1 MATQVGGEFDQ
12 DVREG
17 AGDRWPYARTVL
29 LVAATDLRPALG
41 RTLLWRRDIGRL
53 YAPDP
58 DTALELAQAARPC
71 LCVVDAVELPATV
84 ALLRRLRAEPGTRH
98 MGIVALSR
106 LLEPEEEDELRR
118 AGANAVFNGQ
128 MDPELWDARLEEL
141 LSVPSR
147 RSGRLPV
154 LLDVWS
160 RVPSGESRVAGTAL
174 NISVNGML
182 IETPEPL
189 DLGTKMDLLVDLPD
203 SPTRLRVVGQVARR
217 AEMEER
223 PRCGVKFLVLP
234 GDARERIRRFV
245 ESGTS
250 DPPPLEESAR
260 EACLCAER
268 SEWEAALRSS
278 ETWKDALVDASLDG
292 VVTLDEDGRILGFNR
307 AAERIFGYP
316 RAQVEGRSAF
326 EMLVPPSARGRY
338 RGALAHY
345 LAGGTSP
352 VVGRRVETTGLRADG
367 SEFPVELAVSPM
379 AVGKRRLFTAYV
391 RDITEGKRQEASLRE
406 SERQFRALFEGVGD
420 PMVIADDAGR
430 YVDVNP
436 AACSLHARDRQE
448 LLGRRLT
455 EFAERGSDL
464 ERAWLSLKEQRRLKG
479 EYRLARPN
487 AEAREI
493 EFEIT
498 AELLPG
504 RHLVSLRDVT
514 ERKQLEAQ
522 FRQAQKMEAVGRLAG
537 GVAHDF
543 NNLLGVITG
552 YGELLLRSL
561 PAGSQERGRAQDILK
576 AAARAAGL
584 TRQLLAFSRRQVLQP
599 RVFDLNAVVA
609 DVEGILHRLIG
620 DHVTLPTRLDA
631 DLGRVKADP
640 GQIEQVLMNLVV
652 NARDAMPGGGTIT
665 IETRNADLD
674 EVYAREHLGSRLGP
688 YVLLKVSDDGTGMDA
703 ETQRHIFEP
712 FFTTKKKGQGTGLGL
727 ATVYGI
733 VKQSGGYIWVDSAPG
748 IGTTVQ
754 VFLPRVTEAAEA
766 NARPVA
772 ESPVPQGGRETVLL
786 VENEDMLRA
795 MMREVLESSG
805 YRVLE
810 AGNGDQAVSVGADF
824 AGPIHLVLTD
834 VIMPGLSG
842 PEAARR
848 LVHTRPDLRVLFTSG
863 YPDEALGREGI
874 LEDGIPFLAKPFT
887 HEALGHKV
895 REVLDAQ
902 G

>member
-1 MATQVGGEFDQ
+1 V
-12 DVREG
+12 G

-29 LVAATDLRPALG
+29 LVASTDLRPALG

-58 DTALELAQAARPC
+58 DTALELALAARPC
-71 LCVVDAVELPATV
+71 LCIVDAVELPQTL
-84 ALLRRLRAEPGTRH
+84 ALLRRLRAEPATRH
-98 MGIVALSR
+98 MGIVALNR
-106 LLEPEEEDELRR
+106 LMEPEEEDQLRR
-118 AGANAVFNGQ
+118 AGANAVFTAQ
-128 MDPELWDARLEEL
+128 MDPELWDVRLEEL

-154 LLDVWS
+154 QLDVWT
-160 RVPSGESRVAGTAL
+160 RLPSGESRLAGTAL
-174 NISVNGML
+174 NISINGML
-182 IETPEPL
+182 LEAPEPL
-189 DLGTKMDLLVDLPD
+189 DLGTKMDLLVELPD
-203 SPTRLRVVGQVARR
+203 SAARLRVVGQVARR
-217 AEMEER
+217 AGEGMEKQ
-223 PRCGVKFLVLP
+223 PRYGVKFLVLP
-234 GDARERIRRFV
+234 GDTRERIRCFV

-250 DPPPLEESAR
+250 DPPRLEESAR

-278 ETWKDALVDASLDG
+278 ETLKDAVVDASLDG
-292 VVTLDEDGRILGFNR
+292 VVTLDEDGRILGFSR
-307 AAERIFGYP
+307 AAEHIFGYP

-326 EMLVPPSARGRY
+326 EMLIPPSVRGRY

-345 LAGGTSP
+345 LAVGRSP
-352 VVGRRVETTGLRADG
+352 FVGRRVETTGLRADG
-367 SEFPVELAVSPM
+367 AEFPAELAVSPM

-391 RDITEGKRQEASLRE
+391 RDLTESKRQEASREE

-436 AACSLHARDRQE
+436 AACSLHGRDRGE

-464 ERAWLSLKEQRRLKG
+464 ERAWLSLKARRRLKG

-514 ERKQLEAQ
+514 DRKQLEAQ

-561 PAGSQERGRAQDILK
+561 PAGNPQRARAQDILK
-576 AAARAAGL
+576 AAGRAAAL

-599 RVFDLNAVVA
+599 RVFDLNSVVA
-609 DVEGILHRLIG
+609 DVEDMLHRLIG
-620 DHVTLPTRLDA
+620 DHITLATRLDP

-652 NARDAMPGGGTIT
+652 NSRDAMPGGGTIT
-665 IETRNADLD
+665 IETGNAELD
-674 EVYAREHLGSRLGP
+674 ETYVREHLGARPGP
-688 YVLLKVSDDGTGMDA
+688 YVLLKVSDDGAGMDA

-733 VKQSGGYIWVDSAPG
+733 VKQSGGYIWVDSALG

-754 VFLPRVTEAAEA
+754 VFLPRVADEAEASARPAAEPA
-766 NARPVA
+766 VA
-772 ESPVPQGGRETVLL
+772 QRGQETVLL
-786 VENEDMLRA
+786 VENEEMLRS
-795 MMREVLESSG
+795 MMREVLESNG
-805 YRVLE
+805 YHVLE
-810 AGNGDQAVSVGADF
+810 AGSGDQALSVGEQF
-824 AGPIHLVLTD
+824 QGPIHLVLTD
-834 VIMPGLSG
+834 IIMPGLSG

-848 LVHTRPDLRVLFTSG
+848 LLEARPDLRILFTSG
-863 YPDEALGREGI
+863 YPDEALGREGT
-874 LEDGIPFLAKPFT
+874 LEGGFPFLAKPFT

-895 REVLDAQ
+895 REVLDSDI
-902 G
+902 